1 MGRSRAARLDRK
13 PDIRRVLNTA
23 RAWALYALADLD
35 DGMWE
40 QCEWWGVGDGLA
52 LVFHGLRIRPI
63 FVMGE
68 RAEVRELLRA
78 LSVRHGYL
86 NLQAHAVDAADGIYR
101 YRQRHEMCRML
112 LDGVAPRAGSVSPRG
127 GVLPLTV
134 ADSAEVQALFDTGDG
149 AGIAF
154 SPAQMEAGFFRG
166 IREEGALVAVA
177 GTHVVSRQE
186 SVAGVGN
193 VFVREHRRGHGLA
206 QTVLSAVV
214 ASVRQAGIRTIG
226 LNVES
231 TNAPA
236 RRAYEKLGFRTHFLY
251 TEGEAEREE
260 DVSFST

>member
-1 MGRSRAARLDRK
+1 VTRLDRK
-13 PDIRRVLNTA
+13 PDIRRILNTA

-40 QCEWWGVGDGLA
+40 QCEWWGVGDGLV
-52 LVFHGLRIRPI
+52 LVFHGIRIRPI
-63 FVMGE
+63 FVMGDV
-68 RAEVRELLRA
+68 AEVRALLET

-86 NLQAHAVDAADGIYR
+86 NLQAHAVAAADGIYR
-101 YRQRHEMCRML
+101 YRQRHEMYRML
-112 LDGVAPRAGSVSPRG
+112 LDGFTPRAGSVAPRG
-127 GVLPLTV
+127 VVPLTV
-134 ADSAEVQALFDTGDG
+134 ADSAEVRALFDTGDG

-166 IREEGALVAVA
+166 IREAGDLVAVA

-193 VFVREHRRGHGLA
+193 VFVRAHRRGHGLA

-214 ASVRQAGIRTIG
+214 ASVRQAGVRTIG

-236 RRAYEKLGFRTHFLY
+236 RRAYENLGFRTQFLY
-251 TEGEAEREE
+251 VEGEAERH
-260 DVSFST
+260 DDDPFST